1 MDPLTVILQPLAMQP
16 FATWHPTRGAWETHQ
31 PDLFGQQAPY
41 SETWPTC
48 GMTHNGSAYRLH
60 LPALLTIASVSS
72 SSPTAGALFRTP
84 LATDSSRGGET
95 METVRARG
103 GTIALSHQI
112 IDLVL
117 NGPGGSTINSNAA
130 ETLFALVDS
139 IFVAGSIRR
148 RHRSMG
154 AHQRTRRPCPRS
166 SERGQRATSV
176 AGVRGMAYGSASRM
190 DHRSDG

>member
-1 MDPLTVILQPLAMQP
+1 MRRDRERTGLLSAPATRPEMGYQVDPLTVILQPLTMQP
-16 FATWHPTRGAWETHQ
+16 FATLHPTRAVWGTHQ
-31 PDLFGQQAPY
+31 PDLFGRQAPY

-48 GMTHNGSAYRLH
+48 GMTHDGSAYRLH
-60 LPALLTIASVSS
+60 FPALITIASVSS

-112 IDLVL
+112 IDLAL

-139 IFVAGSIRR
+139 IFVAGGDTPTPS
-148 RHRSMG
+148 HDGS
-154 AHQRTRRPCPRS
+154 
-166 SERGQRATSV
+166 TSPD
-176 AGVRGMAYGSASRM
+176 AAPLPPQF
-190 DHRSDG
+190 